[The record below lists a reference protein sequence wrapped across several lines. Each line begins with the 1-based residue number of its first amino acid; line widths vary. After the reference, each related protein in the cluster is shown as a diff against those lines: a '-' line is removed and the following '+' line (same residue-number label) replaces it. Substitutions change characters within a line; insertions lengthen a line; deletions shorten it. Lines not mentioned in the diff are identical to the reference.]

1 MKRVFISGPYTAL
14 SEEERQKVVELAT
27 KVAAQYMAMG
37 YSPYVPHLIFP
48 QIQKVRQFT
57 YAEIMKCCINEIKDR
72 EIVAFLPGWENSK
85 GASIEHMVACALGKE
100 IEYVRE

>member
-72 EIVAFLPGWENSK
+72 ELIAFLPGWKDSD
-85 GASIEHMVACALGKE
+85 GSRIEHMVACALGKE